1 MATAEGSVAAR
12 ASAPLLA
19 YARVVSH
26 DWVAAL
32 EPVAPDL
39 VAAWRCIDAG
49 QFLSVRREIRRRAG
63 PGSVERTLAQLD
75 ATASALIER
84 VEGLAEDA
92 LVLPRGEGGWNV
104 AETVGHVATARS
116 GLVLAAG
123 LAASGRWPADA
134 PTVVPGVPGPPS
146 ADRGELVRQI
156 NRSRRIIARTAAR
169 IAGHET
175 DPCPLV
181 HPLVGKLRCGEWLF
195 FAGVHDLM
203 HLEQLEAIAKRR
215 AGRVRAPGA
224 DPAR

>member
-1 MATAEGSVAAR
+1 
-12 ASAPLLA
+12 
-19 YARVVSH
+19 VSH
-26 DWVAAL
+26 DWVASL
-32 EPVAPDL
+32 ERVAPDL
-39 VAAWRCIDAG
+39 VAAWRGIDAG
-49 QFLSVRREIRRRAG
+49 HFLSVRREVRRGAG

-75 ATASALIER
+75 GTANTLIER
-84 VEGLAEDA
+84 VEGIAEESLA
-92 LVLPRGEGGWNV
+92 LPGGEGGWNV

-116 GLVLAAG
+116 GLVFAAG

-146 ADRGELVRQI
+146 ADRDELVRQLD
-156 NRSRRIIARTAAR
+156 RSQRIIVRTAAR

-203 HLEQLEAIAKRR
+203 HIEQLEAIAERL
-215 AGRVRAPGA
+215 AGGNL
-224 DPAR
+224 AR